1 LSVHVYHLREA
12 WRSFRHHQGLAWTMM
27 LSLTATLLLCGVFLL
42 LTHNARTAVR
52 LIGDRREIVV
62 YLRDEVTAEQRDALV
77 AKLGEL
83 YGPTE
88 YVSREAAWDEFSQQV
103 GDPQLLQAVDQNP
116 LPASL
121 RVRLRPELLNYPAM
135 EQAAGQIGAFPEVED
150 VRFGGE
156 WVRRLDQLQAGL
168 LRAALVVGVVVALAV
183 LLILYNLIRLAVA
196 TRRREV
202 EIMLR
207 LGASDRFIAAPFVIE
222 AMGETLVSALLA
234 LGLLLA
240 IERLFWHQVVNVTFL
255 PATWAAGFLGGAV
268 LLAWAAASL
277 AVARTLRTAG
287 P

>member
-1 LSVHVYHLREA
+1 VHLYYLREA
-12 WRSFRHHQGLAWTMM
+12 WRSFRHHQGLAWTMV
-27 LSLTATLLLCGVFLL
+27 LSLAAALLLCGVFLL
-42 LTHNARTAVR
+42 LAHNARAAVR

-62 YLRDEVTAEQRDALV
+62 YLRDEVADEQRDALV
-77 AKLGEL
+77 ARLGEL
-83 YGPTE
+83 YGPAE

-121 RVRLRPELLNYPAM
+121 RVRLRPELLNFPAM
-135 EQAAGQIGAFPEVED
+135 EQAAGQIAAFPEVED
-150 VRFGGE
+150 VRYGGE
-156 WVRRLDQLQAGL
+156 WVRRLDELQAALTRG
-168 LRAALVVGVVVALAV
+168 ALVVGLVVALAV
-183 LLILYNLIRLAVA
+183 LLVLYNLIRLAVA

-222 AMGETLVSALLA
+222 AIGETLAAALLS
-234 LGLLLA
+234 LGLLFALEQLA
-240 IERLFWHQVVNVTFL
+240 RHQVVHVTFL
-255 PATWAAGFLGGAV
+255 PLAWAAAFVGGAV

-277 AVARTLRTAG
+277 AVARALRTAG

>member
-1 LSVHVYHLREA
+1 VHVYHLREA

>member
-1 LSVHVYHLREA
+1 MHVYHLREA

>member
-62 YLRDEVTAEQRDALV
+62 YLRDEITAEQRDALV

>member
-1 LSVHVYHLREA
+1 MHLYFLREA

-27 LSLTATLLLCGVFLL
+27 LSLAATLLLCGVFLL
-42 LTHNARTAVR
+42 LTHNARRAVG

-62 YLRDEVTAEQRDALV
+62 YLRDEVTAEQREAL
-77 AKLGEL
+77 ASRLGEL
-83 YGPTE
+83 YGPAE
-88 YVSREAAWDEFSQQV
+88 YVSREAAWEEFSQQV

-121 RVRLRPELLNYPAM
+121 RVRLRPELLNYAAM
-135 EQAAGQIGAFPEVED
+135 EQAAGQIGEFPEVED
-150 VRFGGE
+150 VRYGGE
-156 WVRRLDQLQAGL
+156 WVRRLDELQAGL
-168 LRAALVVGVVVALAV
+168 LRGSLVVGIVVALAV
-183 LLILYNLIRLAVA
+183 LLILYNLMRLAVA

-207 LGASDRFIAAPFVIE
+207 LGASDRFIATPFVLE
-222 AMGETLVSALLA
+222 AMGETLVAALLA

-240 IERLFWHQVVNVTFL
+240 LGQLAHHQVVHVTFL
-255 PATWAAGFLGGAV
+255 PPAWIAGFLGGAV